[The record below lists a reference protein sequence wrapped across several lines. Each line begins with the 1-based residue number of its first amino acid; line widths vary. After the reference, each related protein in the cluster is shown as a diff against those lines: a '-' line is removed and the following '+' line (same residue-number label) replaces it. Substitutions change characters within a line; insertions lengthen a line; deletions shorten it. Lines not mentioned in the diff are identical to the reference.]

1 MTLKLAGFT
10 TQKTRAPL
18 LTSAAV
24 MTIAV
29 MTLPTAAQA
38 AGTLAGSTISNTASA
53 SYDNGGGTTTIT
65 SNPVDIKVDELLDV
79 TVAGTDPS
87 DVATTPGAVQKD
99 YLTFT
104 VTNNGNGDEAFVLGT
119 IASNGGDDYD
129 PTNVKIYIDS
139 DGDGKLDVTKDTLY
153 TPGTS
158 DPVVQPDQSI
168 TVFVVVDTP
177 TTVTDGNRAEV
188 VLTAESK
195 TVLDNGNNN
204 TPGYSMAGQG
214 TNGGNAVV
222 GATGA
227 DGEDNGFFKVS
238 AATVTLVK
246 SQVVRDQ
253 FGGTQAVPG
262 ATITY
267 TIVATAN
274 GSGAV
279 SGLAVTDPVP
289 TGTTYQAG
297 TIRLGGVVQTDAA
310 DTDAGSIASN
320 IVNVNIGA
328 LAGGQSRT
336 VTFDVKIN
344 GN

>member
-1 MTLKLAGFT
+1 MTVAITAFVKQKNRITLRAGAASIAF
-10 TQKTRAPL
+10 
-18 LTSAAV
+18 AV
-24 MTIAV
+24 MA
-29 MTLPTAAQA
+29 LPTASHA

-79 TVAGTDPS
+79 TVAGTDPG

-119 IASNGGDDYD
+119 IATNGGDDYD

-139 DGDGKLDVTKDTLY
+139 DGDGKLDPTKDTLY

-158 DPVVQPDQSI
+158 DPVIQPDQSI
-168 TVFVVVDTP
+168 TVFVLVDTP
-177 TTVTDGNRAEV
+177 GTVVDGNRAEV

-195 TVLDNGNNN
+195 TVRDNGNNN
-204 TPGYSMAGQG
+204 TPGFSMAGLG
-214 TNGGNAVV
+214 TGGSNAVV

-246 SQVVRDQ
+246 TQVVRDQ
-253 FGGTQAVPG
+253 FGGSQPVPG

-267 TIVATAN
+267 TIVATAA

-279 SGLAVTDPVP
+279 AGLVITDPVP
-289 TGTTYQAG
+289 VGTTYQPG
-297 TIRLGGVVQTDAA
+297 TIRLGGTSQTDGV
-310 DTDAGSIASN
+310 DGDAGSITSN
-320 IVNVNIGA
+320 IVSVNIGA
-328 LAGGQSRT
+328 LAGGQSRS

-344 GN
+344 AN